1 MNDITLLNNIKAV
14 SKRIANAA
22 ESAGRSPKE
31 VKLVAVTKGVDIKM
45 IKDAIETGLRE
56 FGESRIQE
64 AREKILNLKSENYPP
79 MPPLAKGGMNGG
91 VKWHLIGHL
100 QSNKARMAVQLFD
113 LIHSVDSVEIAEEIN
128 RQAEKTGKIQKIL
141 IQVKLSSEE
150 SKHGISKDKLMILL
164 EKLSSMRSLK
174 AEGLMTIPPF
184 FEEPEKA
191 RPYFRELRIIRDEA
205 VGRGGV
211 TQPLL
216 PELSMGMTNDF
227 EVAIQEGATIVRVGT
242 AIFGE
247 RSR

>member
-1 MNDITLLNNIKAV
+1 
-14 SKRIANAA
+14 
-22 ESAGRSPKE
+22 
-31 VKLVAVTKGVDIKM
+31 M
-45 IKDAIETGLRE
+45 IKGAIETGLRE

-100 QSNKARMAVQLFD
+100 QSNKAKIAVQLFD

-128 RQAEKTGKIQKIL
+128 RQAEKTGKIQRIL
-141 IQVKLSSEE
+141 VQVKLSSEE
-150 SKHGISKDKLMILL
+150 PKHGISKEKLMFLL

-184 FEEPEKA
+184 FDEPEKI
-191 RPYFRELRIIRDEA
+191 RPYFRELKKIRDEA
-205 VGRGGV
+205 EKGGV
-211 TQPLL
+211 KL